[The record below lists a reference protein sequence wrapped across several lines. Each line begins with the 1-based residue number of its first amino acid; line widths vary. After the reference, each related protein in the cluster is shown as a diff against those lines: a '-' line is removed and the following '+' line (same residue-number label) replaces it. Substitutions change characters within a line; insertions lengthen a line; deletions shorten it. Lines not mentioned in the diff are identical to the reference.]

1 MVEFWERRSELSSA
15 PASEVTGL
23 LRAWSGGDRDAL
35 ERILTLV
42 YPELRKI
49 AQRCLSNERL
59 GHTLQATALVNEAYL
74 RFVDIKKIEWQ
85 DRAHFFAIG
94 ARLMRRILV
103 DYARSRGYA
112 KRGGSAQRVD
122 FDEALVVSTQMDPM
136 LVRMD
141 DALNQLATF
150 DSRKAQIVEMRYFGG
165 LQAEEIAGVLSVSVQ
180 TVHRDWGLARS
191 WLAREMSE
199 AAPRPAAQS

>member
-1 MVEFWERRSELSSA
+1 LSSA

-35 ERILTLV
+35 ERILALV

-122 FDEALVVSTQMDPM
+122 FDEALVVSAQIDPM

-165 LQAEEIAGVLSVSVQ
+165 LQAEEIAGVLGVSVQ